1 MPPYQHWWRPSAA
14 LDATRIG
21 GQAYKHHELREVMA
35 AIHPATSRAPISTAS
50 MALSTG
56 VPGRTIRQ
64 ILSDLD
70 GFVMLLG
77 RRQGGLFVCHYAD
90 EGDQY
95 ATTLE
100 KHWRSERV
108 RCGRRGTFAGT
119 LPRRQG
125 YLFDPLDDDPDDD
138 EEDDDL

>member
-1 MPPYQHWWRPSAA
+1 MAMHWWQPSAA

-21 GQAYKHHELREVMA
+21 GASYRNSEVNAVMA
-35 AIHPATSRAPISTAS
+35 AIHPATYRVPISTAS
-50 MALSTG
+50 MALSSG
-56 VPGRTIRQ
+56 IPGRTIRQ

-77 RRQGGLFVCHYAD
+77 RRPGGLFVCHYAD
-90 EGDQY
+90 EGDMY

-100 KHWRSERV
+100 KHWRAERV
-108 RCGRRGTFAGT
+108 RCGRRADFGGR

-125 YLFDPLDDDPDDD
+125 YLFDPADDDIPDDD
-138 EEDDDL
+138 EEDDDD